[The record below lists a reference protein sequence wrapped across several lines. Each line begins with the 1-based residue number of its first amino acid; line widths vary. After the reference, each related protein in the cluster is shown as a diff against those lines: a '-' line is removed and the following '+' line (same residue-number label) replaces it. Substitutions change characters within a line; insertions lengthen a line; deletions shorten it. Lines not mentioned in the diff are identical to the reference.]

1 MVMIVLRFVHV
12 VSGAI
17 WVGMMAFMT
26 LFLMPAV
33 NEAGPEGGKL
43 MVALQRRRV
52 PVYLPILALVTIV
65 SGLWLFQRLS
75 GGQFGAYLATPA
87 GLAFGL
93 GGLAAIVGFVVG
105 VAGARPTMTRFA
117 KIAESLP
124 TATPE
129 QRPALMAEMQR
140 LRVRG
145 ASIQKGVM
153 VLLGLAL
160 AAMAVAR
167 YV

>member
-1 MVMIVLRFVHV
+1 MMIVLRFVHV

-26 LFLMPAV
+26 LFLMPAL

-43 MVALQRRRV
+43 MAALQRRRV
-52 PVYLPILALVTIV
+52 PVYLPILAVVTIV

-75 GGQFGAYLATPA
+75 GGQFTALLATPT
-87 GLAFGL
+87 GLALGL
-93 GGLAAIVGFVVG
+93 GGLASILGFVIG
-105 VAGARPTMTRFA
+105 VFGGRPTMMRYV
-117 KIAESLP
+117 KVAESLA

-145 ASIQKGVM
+145 ASIQQFVM